1 MSYCLFDDDNEYEA
15 EYRCTDIIN
24 QRAYQS
30 RYNNGTG
37 KPDDTGG
44 QGTGEPVVSNAGDPT
59 SVSLNDFVGDYRGIN
74 LFFVVDWETYEMS
87 EDVDHSSLSF
97 VKAEDGY
104 ELKNIVIH
112 DIRAPK
118 RHKTLNPVVLH
129 DSDMAYYLDTD
140 TNEDDPIPWD
150 CLIIETDYADI
161 IFSKWQKNGQLMIT
175 IDIGDGV
182 PQVFIPQ
189 AA

>member
-1 MSYCLFDDDNEYEA
+1 M
-15 EYRCTDIIN
+15 
-24 QRAYQS
+24 
-30 RYNNGTG
+30 
-37 KPDDTGG
+37 
-44 QGTGEPVVSNAGDPT
+44 
-59 SVSLNDFVGDYRGIN
+59 GDYRGIN

-97 VKAEDGY
+97 VKTDDGY
-104 ELKNIVIH
+104 ELKNIVID

-118 RHKTLNPVVLH
+118 RHKSLNPVILH
-129 DSDMAYYLDTD
+129 DSDMSYYLDTD

-150 CLIIETDYADI
+150 CLIIETDDADI

-182 PQVFIPQ
+182 PQVFIPRV
-189 AA
+189 A